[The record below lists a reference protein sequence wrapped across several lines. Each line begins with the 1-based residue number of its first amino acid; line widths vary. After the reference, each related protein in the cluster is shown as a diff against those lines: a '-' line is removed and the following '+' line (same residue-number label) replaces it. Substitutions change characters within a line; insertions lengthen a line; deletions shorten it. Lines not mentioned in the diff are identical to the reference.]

1 MKILTSTTH
10 KGLLPR
16 GNNQGGFTLIEV
28 LISMVILTIGI
39 FGLIQTASSVIF
51 FQKHSANVT
60 EATLKTANKIEEV
73 KRLSA
78 NEPTGGIFG
87 FTYLTSTYLTD
98 EGFTEVDD
106 QTYSKAETDGDF
118 TQTLVLQIYP
128 TGTTETFDE
137 PTGIHML
144 EVLVTTEWT
153 DSRGSDREVEIAA
166 VLHRRQ
172 FIE

>member
-106 QTYSKAETDGDF
+106 QTYSKLKQMEISPKLWFCRFIPQA
-118 TQTLVLQIYP
+118 QPKRL
-128 TGTTETFDE
+128 
-137 PTGIHML
+137 M
-144 EVLVTTEWT
+144 
-153 DSRGSDREVEIAA
+153 SRQG
-166 VLHRRQ
+166 
-172 FIE
+172 FICWKFW